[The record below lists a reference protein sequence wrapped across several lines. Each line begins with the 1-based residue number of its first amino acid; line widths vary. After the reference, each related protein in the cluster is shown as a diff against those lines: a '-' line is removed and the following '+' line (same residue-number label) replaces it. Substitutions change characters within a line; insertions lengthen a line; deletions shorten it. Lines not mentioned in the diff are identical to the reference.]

1 MTYQEK
7 KERIRAIAIAW
18 SNYDCCHS
26 FGECVDMQAFFQKYG
41 EKYGLLE
48 EFDEEFIPF

>member
-1 MTYQEK
+1 MTYEEN

-18 SNYDCCHS
+18 SNDVRSHS
-26 FGECVDMQAFFQKYG
+26 FGECVDMQGFFQKYG

-48 EFDEEFIPF
+48 EFEEEFIPF